1 MPIRGNRKLY
11 KIPEIQVGEDALGA
25 GGRAIVVKMKE
36 PIGDFLGLT
45 QMSYNDPAFI
55 GTYAGA
61 GPNAGYKFIKR
72 VGGFRE
78 SSFRVVAKTQ
88 FTIAE
93 IVRKPDGSY
102 APENKTFKSFSIGF
116 PGGVTVREFIA
127 WITGR
132 GVNTQIDY
140 IVTPSGVSHPIGGNE
155 I

>member
-11 KIPEIQVGEDALGA
+11 KIQEIKVGELADGT

-36 PIGDFLGLT
+36 PIGDFLGLQ

-55 GTYAGA
+55 GTFLGA
-61 GPNAGYKFIKR
+61 GPNAGFKYIKR
-72 VGGFRE
+72 LGGFRE
-78 SSFRVVAKTQ
+78 SSFKVVAKTQ

-102 APENKTFKSFSIGF
+102 GPENNTFKSFSIGF
-116 PGGVTVREFIA
+116 PGGVTVREFIN
-127 WITGR
+127 WITAR
-132 GVNTQIDY
+132 GVNSQIDY

-155 I
+155 V